1 MTTID
6 LNSDLGEGYGA
17 WPMGDDP
24 AMLDVVSSANIAC
37 GAHAGDPVIM
47 LATARA
53 AAARGVAVGAHVAY
67 RDLAG
72 FGRRAVHV
80 TPDELYADVV
90 HQLGAMT
97 AAAHVAGTAVT
108 YVKPHG
114 ALYNTA
120 CADPVQAEA
129 VVRAVADVDPTLAVL
144 ALPDSELLH
153 AADRRGLRAVSESFA
168 DRAYEPDGSLVSR
181 STAGSVL
188 HDPDQ
193 VAARVLRMVTEG
205 VATAIDGSEIRVRA
219 ESVCVHGD
227 SPSAVAMA
235 RAIRTLLTAQGVGIA
250 PFAAS
255 PVVPFAP
262 ACRSRRSCRSC
273 RDARP
278 ASGGRRRAAGHVR
291 LARGGRRLPVRAA
304 HGSAGRDRGGVR
316 RPLAAVPVRRHHRR
330 RTPRRGARRGPARRR
345 RRRTRGR
352 R

>member
-17 WPMGDDP
+17 WTLGDDQ

-37 GAHAGDPVIM
+37 GAHAGDPVVM

-67 RDLAG
+67 RDLLG
-72 FGRRAVHV
+72 FGRRPVSV
-80 TPDELYADVV
+80 TPDELHADVV
-90 HQLGAMT
+90 HQLGAM
-97 AAAHVAGTAVT
+97 AAAARVAGTAVT

-129 VVRAVADVDPTLAVL
+129 VVRAVAEVDASLAVL
-144 ALPDSELLH
+144 ALPDSELLR
-153 AADRRGLRAVSESFA
+153 AAERHGLRPVSEAFA

-181 STAGSVL
+181 RTPGAVL

-205 VATAIDGSEIRVRA
+205 VATAVDGSDVQVTA

-227 SPSAVAMA
+227 SPSAVLMA
-235 RAIRTLLTAQGVGIA
+235 RAIRALLTAQGITVA
-250 PFAAS
+250 PFAG
-255 PVVPFAP
+255 
-262 ACRSRRSCRSC
+262 
-273 RDARP
+273 
-278 ASGGRRRAAGHVR
+278 ASGSS
-291 LARGGRRLPVRAA
+291 
-304 HGSAGRDRGGVR
+304 GS
-316 RPLAAVPVRRHHRR
+316 
-330 RTPRRGARRGPARRR
+330 
-345 RRRTRGR
+345 
-352 R
+352 